1 MGKADEQ
8 QVSLPYPTSDS
19 RPDAYFGAR
28 NALEK
33 NSHGAK
39 IA

>member
-8 QVSLPYPTSDS
+8 QVSLPYSTSNS
-19 RPDAYFGAR
+19 RPDAYLDAG